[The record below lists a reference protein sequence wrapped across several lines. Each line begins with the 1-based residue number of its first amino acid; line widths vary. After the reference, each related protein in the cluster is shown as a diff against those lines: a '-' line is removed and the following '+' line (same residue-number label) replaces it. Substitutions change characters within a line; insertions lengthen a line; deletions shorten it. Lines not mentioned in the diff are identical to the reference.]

1 MNKYKI
7 LVVSAGISHIG
18 LTAIVQYPE
27 VDFGIKPKC
36 DTLSSELKTLN
47 NIQRKFPL
55 KVNNIRRILW
65 YKDFY

>member
-1 MNKYKI
+1 MNEYKI
-7 LVVSAGISHIG
+7 LIVSAGISHIG

-27 VDFGIKPKC
+27 VDFGIKPEC
-36 DTLSSELKTLN
+36 DTLSSELKDLN
-47 NIQRKFPL
+47 NTL